1 MPTFTRHS
9 CCRPRVLG
17 EWGEASELGVC
28 LEKCRRALTCQ
39 ESRCESPRG
48 QGRAGQGQGVRGRR
62 VDLGFV
68 SRCFTE
74 YVVKT
79 ELEAEFA
86 SGAFF
91 MNFRFSY

>member
-1 MPTFTRHS
+1 M
-9 CCRPRVLG
+9 
-17 EWGEASELGVC
+17 
-28 LEKCRRALTCQ
+28 RA
-39 ESRCESPRG
+39 PG
-48 QGRAGQGQGVRGRR
+48 GRAGQGQGVRGRR